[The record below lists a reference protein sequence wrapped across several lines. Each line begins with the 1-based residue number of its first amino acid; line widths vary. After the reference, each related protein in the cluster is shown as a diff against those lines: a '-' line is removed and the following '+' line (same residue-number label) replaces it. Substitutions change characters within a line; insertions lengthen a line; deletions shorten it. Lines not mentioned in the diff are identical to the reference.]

1 MHMKK
6 IVSIGVVLFLCMV
19 SNVQAQTRITV
30 SRSAAFPDSK
40 GDSLHKIAN
49 EFADRV
55 GEVLKEDFPLT
66 IDSASLSV
74 KIECF
79 NDTVKLTYFV
89 ALERC
94 DSASA
99 LYYFDHRVA
108 LSKDMQPYK
117 AEVDAETRCADQ
129 AVLVMS
135 AFKKRYGDI
144 AFQLYVD
151 VDTKCNG
158 YAYALSEYFIASTR
172 E

>member
-1 MHMKK
+1 MKK

-66 IDSASLSV
+66 IDSSSLSV

-94 DSASA
+94 DTASA
-99 LYYFDHRVA
+99 LYYFDHRGA
-108 LSKDMQPYK
+108 LSKGTISYTT
-117 AEVDAETRCADQ
+117 EEDAEIRCLDQ
-129 AVLVMS
+129 AVLVIG
-135 AFKKRYGDI
+135 AFKKAYGNNMFNRFI
-144 AFQLYVD
+144 D
-151 VDTKCNG
+151 VHTKCNNG
-158 YAYALSEYFIASTR
+158 YIYALSEFFIASKR
-172 E
+172 K